1 MKLGELKQIEEGFFS
16 NLKDK
21 WRQGSYQNQVEK
33 IFIQDFVQ
41 DAFVSLNNGVKGGLV
56 DANIKSTPNAG
67 SNTPPPSPGSPP
79 GAAPGSPPGAA
90 PGSPP
95 GAAPGSPSPPD
106 SAKAAAQRGRQT
118 KAEEDRKYD
127 EYVNKE
133 LKDMGL
139 KIGDIVTVN
148 LDGKQVKG
156 VVSGIGGYE
165 GQFKFL
171 PNTTDPRA
179 PEFPARVYVDDIV
192 NSAPGTPTT
201 ESATYQKLNH
211 LFENIVNTLEQ
222 AATGKMSISQYMMN
236 WFGQYMQGVQW
247 QGSKDTV
254 QQMLDQLQDEYPNNA
269 TQNINNLARTAFALS
284 KASSKPPAG
293 APDQFKK
300 EKTDAPKKAE
310 EIAADLGEIA
320 ATNPELYRELYA
332 NLPKPGAPGA
342 AGTVAESRKRK

>member
-1 MKLGELKQIEEGFFS
+1 MKLNDLKKIEEGFFG

-41 DAFVSLNNGVKGGLV
+41 DAFVSLNNGVKGGLI

-67 SNTPPPSPGSPP
+67 SNTPPSSPASAP
-79 GAAPGSPPGAA
+79 GA
-90 PGSPP
+90 
-95 GAAPGSPSPPD
+95 
-106 SAKAAAQRGRQT
+106 
-118 KAEEDRKYD
+118 
-127 EYVNKE
+127 
-133 LKDMGL
+133 
-139 KIGDIVTVN
+139 
-148 LDGKQVKG
+148 
-156 VVSGIGGYE
+156 
-165 GQFKFL
+165 
-171 PNTTDPRA
+171 
-179 PEFPARVYVDDIV
+179 
-192 NSAPGTPTT
+192 APGTPTT

-236 WFGQYMQGVQW
+236 WFGQYMQGVPW

-254 QQMLDQLQDEYPNNA
+254 QQMLDQLQDEYPKNA

-300 EKTDAPKKAE
+300 EKTEAPKKAE

-320 ATNPELYRELYA
+320 ATNPDLYKELYN
-332 NLPKPGAPGA
+332 NLPKPQAAPAAA